1 MNDAIA
7 QLGDLAN
14 EWTKNNHVPE
24 VDWARVR
31 SLEFQDLLNRKNT
44 LAKRL
49 EGSACVLCKEF
60 DQHVCCSTLLNV
72 SVSHISI

>member
-14 EWTKNNHVPE
+14 EWAKNNHVPE

-31 SLEFQDLLNRKNT
+31 SLEFQELLNKRNT
-44 LAKRL
+44 LFRRL
-49 EGSACVLCKEF
+49 ESSACVLCEEF
-60 DQHVCCSTLLNV
+60 DQHVCTSTILNA
-72 SVSHISI
+72 SESHIYV